1 MEPTYSIPFGV
12 TDRAYQ
18 KISMEYP
25 LYFRLNNGTTYSKVE
40 KLSFREYS
48 VYTLVIRSLAEP
60 VPSFRVVHCRS
71 K

>member
-1 MEPTYSIPFGV
+1 M
-12 TDRAYQ
+12 DRAYQ

-25 LYFRLNNGTTYSKVE
+25 LYFRLNNGSTYSEVE
-40 KLSFREYS
+40 KLSFREYG

-60 VPSFRVVHCRS
+60 VSSFRTIHCRC